1 MKPFFPPDDTDALS
15 ALDYVQGM
23 ERLLDAVQELSLA
36 RDLLTVMRIVRRVA
50 RELTG
55 CDGATF
61 VLNDS
66 GSYCYYADED
76 AIAPLWKGLR
86 FPQEQCI
93 SGWVMRNAKSVVIP
107 DVFAD
112 PRIPADA
119 YRPTFVKSM
128 VMVPIRT
135 IQPVGAIGNY
145 WAEHHTP
152 RGSDIRLLQALA
164 DATSVAMENVTF
176 YAELEDRVRLRT
188 QQLMQAQQVLQ
199 RNAITDELTGLL
211 NRRGF
216 YQCGELLCDS
226 DQPALLAYI
235 DADGLKAANDRLGH
249 AAGDA
254 MLIAIADILKSYFR
268 ADDVVARMGGD
279 EFCVL
284 VLSPQYDAATLQQQ
298 LEERIARV
306 NAVARSGVTLSVSIG
321 CVTANV
327 ARAMPLDD
335 WLRQADAR
343 MYQNKQSRRSDRA

>member
-1 MKPFFPPDDTDALS
+1 MKPFFQPEDTDAQT
-15 ALDYVQGM
+15 AMDYVRGM
-23 ERLLDAVQELSLA
+23 ERLLDTVQELSLA
-36 RDLLTVMRIVRRVA
+36 RDLPTVMRIVRSVA

-61 VLNDS
+61 VLNDGDS
-66 GSYCYYADED
+66 HCYYADED

-93 SGWVMRNAKSVVIP
+93 SGWVMRNATSVVIP

-145 WAEHHTP
+145 WAKEYTP
-152 RGSDIRLLQALA
+152 RPTEIRLLQALA

-176 YAELEDRVRLRT
+176 YADLEDRVRLRT
-188 QQLMQAQQVLQ
+188 QQLTQAQQVLQ
-199 RNAITDELTGLL
+199 RSAVTDELTGLL

-216 YQCGELLCDS
+216 YQRAEALLES

-235 DADGLKAANDRLGH
+235 DADGLKAVNDRLGH

-254 MLIAIADILKSYFR
+254 MLVGIADSLKSCFR

-284 VLSPQYDAATLQQQ
+284 MLSPQYDVTTLQQQ

-306 NAVARSGVTLSVSIG
+306 NAVARNGVELAISIG
-321 CVTANV
+321 CVAAPV

-343 MYQNKQSRRSDRA
+343 MYQDKQSRRSARA